1 MLGISGPDVGISV
14 GSGGGIKMGAG
25 VGASVGASVGAADGV
40 VGASVLEVGGSII
53 VVLIVVVDYLKI

>member
-1 MLGISGPDVGISV
+1 
-14 GSGGGIKMGAG
+14 MGAG